1 MGPNLLFDKMMSKIR
16 HSQIG
21 NLQVINST
29 PLGLPPLQ
37 TPQQEKVKV
46 MGWSPTTFESDESL
60 TARELG
66 LALGNAWTL
75 PVSAKIVAQLNKCMN
90 WQPDAKGKINDWNPL
105 SHLPEMVRGP
115 WALGIAWA
123 WKLGNNMLVL
133 TAIVVYLPVSWHSHG
148 NKIVMMNDDI

>member
-1 MGPNLLFDKMMSKIR
+1 MGPNLLFDKLMSKIR

-66 LALGNAWTL
+66 LALGNSG
-75 PVSAKIVAQLNKCMN
+75 PVEQMHELAAGCQRKNQ
-90 WQPDAKGKINDWNPL
+90 
-105 SHLPEMVRGP
+105 
-115 WALGIAWA
+115 
-123 WKLGNNMLVL
+123 
-133 TAIVVYLPVSWHSHG
+133 
-148 NKIVMMNDDI
+148 

>member
-1 MGPNLLFDKMMSKIR
+1 MGPNLLFDKLMSKIR

-60 TARELG
+60 
-66 LALGNAWTL
+66 ALGNAWTL

-90 WQPDAKGKINDWNPL
+90 WQPDAKGKIND
-105 SHLPEMVRGP
+105 
-115 WALGIAWA
+115 
-123 WKLGNNMLVL
+123 
-133 TAIVVYLPVSWHSHG
+133 
-148 NKIVMMNDDI
+148 